1 MDIRS
6 RSAAWAARVRGRH
19 CLQVSPLWPAG
30 RWLLGRAALVVTL
43 RGQPMAR
50 RLAVVVLLPTTVAAS
65 FGLLRVSDAREAE
78 QPLVEAQRYALI
90 SQAAVSATEALEDE
104 RDGAAPAVASEQGRP
119 DLSGAYEQSD
129 RGLAAVLAAVAEVR
143 DPSLEFARDEL
154 STRIA
159 TLEELRLTAF
169 SDSLSAVTT
178 VNRYAQLILDVI
190 ELGRRADSRAMLLA
204 GDPSVAG
211 RTLGVYDLQEAAGL
225 NSQRRALG
233 TALLSRGTEARGE
246 RAVLGG
252 YGILV
257 SLQTASFRSVAGPDT
272 VAMFQAADVEAAAA
286 DVEVLAQRITAA
298 SEAGASVDLPLRQWT
313 EVTTEYL
320 TKVRQVLRNAVD
332 RALAD
337 ITALRAARAEGTRTN
352 LAVVV
357 AVLLGAVLLAGLVGG
372 GLTVELHRL
381 RDRMRDVGERR
392 LPRLVAALAQPP
404 VEPGSPSRSRRRPP
418 VFPPGPAPSSPDEI
432 GQVALAFENVHRQAI
447 RLATAQA
454 EQRATTAGI
463 ARTLT
468 RRSQEL
474 IGRQLTLITELEQ
487 RELDPDKLNRLF
499 GLDHLATRIRRHGD
513 SLLVLTGVPAAW
525 HWPQSATLTEV
536 VQAAA
541 ASTEQYRRVEISPLP
556 ETGVRAAGIVDLLQI
571 LAELID
577 NATRFSPPDTPVRIT
592 AGPLAVGA
600 MRVEVR
606 DQGYGLGERA
616 AAELNARLSH
626 PRPDGITDE
635 PKLGLHVAGT
645 LAARTGIAV
654 HLLPIERGCVATV
667 VVPPRLLCPAPQPQP
682 DPARAESPAG
692 PSPVIQGASRGA

>member
-1 MDIRS
+1 M
-6 RSAAWAARVRGRH
+6 RGRH